1 MANKFLSTSKTSVGT
16 TLTSIYQVEL
26 RGTETEKQTVV
37 IGMNLSNTT
46 QTAVIAE
53 AQINRYPAFSID
65 PQYPKDPVA
74 IVKNVPI
81 PAGSAFEVMQGQ
93 KIILEYNPDG
103 YKDATPAV
111 SDTLAANIASPSVV
125 SITISDNT
133 GPKLVALDY
142 IKINT
147 EIMKITS
154 IAGAGDTTLNVD
166 RGQANSTS
174 TTHTSGDSIVKVDVG
189 LGDEILVKCDT
200 AASLDCIASIMEVS
214 V

>member
-1 MANKFLSTSKTSVGT
+1 MANKFLSTSKQNVGT
-16 TLTSIYQVEL
+16 VATSIYAVEL
-26 RGTETEKQTVV
+26 SGTETEKQTVV
-37 IGMNLSNTT
+37 IGCNLSNTT

-53 AQINRYPAFSID
+53 VQINRYPAFSID
-65 PQYPKDPVA
+65 PQYPKDDVM

-103 YKDATPAV
+103 YRDATPAV

-125 SITISDNT
+125 SMTITDNT
-133 GPKLVALDY
+133 GPKINTGDY
-142 IKINT
+142 LKINN
-147 EIMKITS
+147 EIIKVTS
-154 IAGAGDTTLNVD
+154 LAGAGDTTVNID
-166 RGQANSTS
+166 RAQANSTA

>member
-1 MANKFLSTSKTSVGT
+1 MANKFLSTSKQNVGT
-16 TLTSIYQVEL
+16 VATSIYAVEL
-26 RGTETEKQTVV
+26 SGTETEKQTVV
-37 IGMNLSNTT
+37 IGCNLSNTT

-53 AQINRYPAFSID
+53 VQINRYPAFSID
-65 PQYPKDPVA
+65 PQYPKDDVM

-93 KIILEYNPDG
+93 KIILEFNPDG
-103 YKDATPAV
+103 YRSSTPAV
-111 SDTLAANIASPSVV
+111 SDTLAANITSPSIV

-133 GPKLVALDY
+133 GPKLNTGDHIL
-142 IKINT
+142 INN
-147 EIMKITS
+147 EILKITS
-154 IAGAGDTTLNVD
+154 LAGAGDTTLNVD
-166 RGQANSTS
+166 RAQANSTA

-200 AASLDCIASIMEVS
+200 ATSLDCIASVMEVS

>member
-1 MANKFLSTSKTSVGT
+1 MANKFISTSKQNVGT
-16 TLTSIYQVEL
+16 STTSIYAVEL
-26 RGTETEKQTVV
+26 QGTQTEKQTVI
-37 IGMNLSNTT
+37 IGCNLSNTT

-53 AQINRYPAFSID
+53 VSINRYPAFSID
-65 PQYPKDPVA
+65 PQYPKDDVM

-103 YKDATPAV
+103 YRDSTPGV

-142 IKINT
+142 IKINN

-154 IAGAGDTTLNVD
+154 LAGAGDTTLNVD
-166 RGQANSTS
+166 RAQANSTP
-174 TTHTSGDSIVKVDVG
+174 TTHTSGDALVKVDVG

-200 AASLDCIASIMEVS
+200 LDSLDCIASVMEVS

>member
-1 MANKFLSTSKTSVGT
+1 MANKFTSTSKQNVGT
-16 TLTSIYQVEL
+16 STTSIYAVKL
-26 RGTETEKQTVV
+26 TGTQTEKQTVV
-37 IGMNLSNTT
+37 IGCNLSNTT

-53 AQINRYPAFSID
+53 VSINRYPAFSID
-65 PQYPKDPVA
+65 PQYPKDDVM

-93 KIILEYNPDG
+93 KIILEFNPDG
-103 YKDATPAV
+103 YRSSTPGV
-111 SDTLAANIASPSVV
+111 SDTLAANITSPSIV

-133 GPKLVALDY
+133 GPKLNTGDY
-142 IKINT
+142 ILINN
-147 EIMKITS
+147 EILKITS
-154 IAGAGDTTLNVD
+154 LAGAGDTTLNVD

-174 TTHTSGDSIVKVDVG
+174 TTHTSGDSLVKVDVG

-200 AASLDCIASIMEVS
+200 ATSLDCIASVMEVS

>member
-1 MANKFLSTSKTSVGT
+1 MANKFLSTSKQNVGT
-16 TLTSIYQVEL
+16 VATSIYAVEL
-26 RGTETEKQTVV
+26 SGTETEKQTVV
-37 IGMNLSNTT
+37 IGCNLSNTT

-53 AQINRYPAFSID
+53 VQINRYPAFSID
-65 PQYPKDPVA
+65 PQYPKDDVM

-93 KIILEYNPDG
+93 KIILEFNPDG
-103 YKDATPAV
+103 YRSSTPAV
-111 SDTLAANIASPSVV
+111 SDTLAANITSPSIV

-133 GPKLVALDY
+133 GPKLNTGDHIL
-142 IKINT
+142 INN
-147 EIMKITS
+147 EILKITS
-154 IAGAGDTTLNVD
+154 LAGAGDTTLNVD
-166 RGQANSTS
+166 RAQANSTA

-200 AASLDCIASIMEVS
+200 VSSLDCIASIMEVS

>member
-1 MANKFLSTSKTSVGT
+1 MANKFTSTSKQNVGT
-16 TLTSIYQVEL
+16 SAAIIYAVEL
-26 RGTETEKQTVV
+26 TGTQTEKQTVV
-37 IGMNLSNTT
+37 IGCNLANTT

-53 AQINRYPAFSID
+53 VQINRYPAYSID
-65 PQYPKDPVA
+65 PEYPKDQVM

-103 YKDATPAV
+103 YRDATPAV
-111 SDTLAANIASPSVV
+111 SDTLAANIASASVV

-142 IKINT
+142 IKVNN

-154 IAGAGDTTLNVD
+154 LAGAGDTTLNVD
-166 RGQANSTS
+166 RAQANSTP
-174 TTHTSGDSIVKVDVG
+174 TTHTSGDAIVKVDVG

-200 AASLDCIASIMEVS
+200 VSSLDCIASVMEVS

>member
-1 MANKFLSTSKTSVGT
+1 MANKFTSTSKQNVGT
-16 TLTSIYQVEL
+16 SAAVIYAVEL
-26 RGTETEKQTVV
+26 TGTQTEKQTVV
-37 IGMNLSNTT
+37 IGCNLANTT

-53 AQINRYPAFSID
+53 VQINRYPAYSID
-65 PQYPKDPVA
+65 PQYPKDDVM

-103 YKDATPAV
+103 YRDATPAV

-142 IKINT
+142 IKINN

-154 IAGAGDTTLNVD
+154 LAGAGDTTLNVD
-166 RGQANSTS
+166 RAQANSTP
-174 TTHTSGDSIVKVDVG
+174 TTHTSGDALVKVDVG

-200 AASLDCIASIMEVS
+200 LDSLDCIASVMEVS

>member
-1 MANKFLSTSKTSVGT
+1 MANKFTSTSKQNVGT
-16 TLTSIYQVEL
+16 SAAIIYAVEL
-26 RGTETEKQTVV
+26 TGTQTEKQTVV
-37 IGMNLSNTT
+37 IGCNLANTT

-53 AQINRYPAFSID
+53 VQINRYPAYSID
-65 PQYPKDPVA
+65 PEYPKDQVM

-103 YKDATPAV
+103 YRDATPAV
-111 SDTLAANIASPSVV
+111 SDTLAANIASASVV

-142 IKINT
+142 IKVNN

-154 IAGAGDTTLNVD
+154 LAGAGDTTLNVD
-166 RGQANSTS
+166 RAQANSTP
-174 TTHTSGDSIVKVDVG
+174 TTHTSGDAVVKVDVG

-200 AASLDCIASIMEVS
+200 VSSLDCIASIMEVS

>member
-1 MANKFLSTSKTSVGT
+1 MANKFLSTSKQNVGT
-16 TLTSIYQVEL
+16 VATSIYAVEL
-26 RGTETEKQTVV
+26 SGTETEKQTVV
-37 IGMNLSNTT
+37 IGCNLSNTT

-53 AQINRYPAFSID
+53 VQINRYPAFSID
-65 PQYPKDPVA
+65 PQYPKDDVM

-93 KIILEYNPDG
+93 KIILEFNPDG
-103 YKDATPAV
+103 YRSSTPGV
-111 SDTLAANIASPSVV
+111 SDTLAANITSPSIV

-133 GPKLVALDY
+133 GPKLNTGDY
-142 IKINT
+142 ILINN
-147 EIMKITS
+147 EILKITS
-154 IAGAGDTTLNVD
+154 LAGAGDTTLNVD

-174 TTHTSGDSIVKVDVG
+174 TTHTSGDSLVKVDVG

-200 AASLDCIASIMEVS
+200 ATSLDCIASVMEVS

>member
-1 MANKFLSTSKTSVGT
+1 MANKFLSTSKQNVGT
-16 TLTSIYQVEL
+16 VATSIYAVEL
-26 RGTETEKQTVV
+26 SGTETEKQTVV
-37 IGMNLSNTT
+37 IGCNLSNTT

-53 AQINRYPAFSID
+53 VQINRYPAFNIN
-65 PQYPKDPVA
+65 PQYPKDDVM

-103 YKDATPAV
+103 YRSSTPGV
-111 SDTLAANIASPSVV
+111 SDTLAANITSPSIV

-133 GPKLVALDY
+133 GPKLNTGDY
-142 IKINT
+142 ILINN
-147 EIMKITS
+147 EILKITS
-154 IAGAGDTTLNVD
+154 LAGAGDTTLNVD

-174 TTHTSGDSIVKVDVG
+174 TTHTSGDSLVKIDVG

-200 AASLDCIASIMEVS
+200 ATSLDCISSVMEVS

>member
-93 KIILEYNPDG
+93 KIILEFNPDG
-103 YKDATPAV
+103 YRSSTPAV
-111 SDTLAANIASPSVV
+111 SDTLAANITSPSIV

-133 GPKLVALDY
+133 GPK
-142 IKINT
+142 INT
-147 EIMKITS
+147 GDYLLINNEIIKVTS
-154 IAGAGDTTLNVD
+154 LAGAGDTILNVD
-166 RGQANSTS
+166 RAQANSTA
-174 TTHTSGDSIVKVDVG
+174 TTHTSGDSLVKVDVG

-200 AASLDCIASIMEVS
+200 ATSLDCIASVMEVS